1 MMVQVYKNFLS
12 KEECHKLNV
21 IALEGIKQ
29 GWVNKGI
36 QKSDFNY
43 ELRYTSRMHM
53 QNAEYPEYVKVIS
66 KKIRTFLNIDEYP
79 LIVDNGKDGVVVSV
93 TFKNGAVYE
102 HKDARSKE
110 GLGTFRCNVMT
121 QKNEEG
127 ADLFVDGKKIEIDVG
142 DLHCY
147 WVSEIPH
154 YVTEAKGETPRIMWM
169 FGAHIPLSEMTNI
182 NN

>member
-1 MMVQVYKNFLS
+1 MVQIYKKFLS
-12 KEECHKLNV
+12 VDECLTLNS
-21 IALEGIKQ
+21 IALDGIKQ

-36 QKSDFNY
+36 QKNNHEY
-43 ELRYTSRMHM
+43 EFRYTSRMHM
-53 QNAEYPEYVKVIS
+53 QGVEYPQYVNDIS
-66 KKIRTFLNIDEYP
+66 KRIRSYLNIDNYP
-79 LIVDNGKDGVVVSV
+79 LILGHGKDGVVVSV
-93 TFKNGAVYE
+93 TFQNGSVYE

-110 GLGTFRCNVMT
+110 GLGTFRCNVLT

-127 ADLFVDGKKIEIDVG
+127 ADLYVDGKKIEIDVG

-147 WVSEIPH
+147 WVSEFSH

-169 FGAHIPLSEMTNI
+169 FGAHIPLSKMANI